1 MISSKLKLLLLCLG
15 TFLETP
21 DFAMADGKVFAPPDV
36 RAKVEIPNQQ
46 ALLAYRDGVE
56 CLVIETSFLGEGTNF
71 AWVVPL
77 PAQPTVRPVSPGFFP
92 ALQRAFQPR
101 LVHHVRHY
109 YVGILF
115 FLGLAFLGWR
125 ALKDE
130 ASWVND
136 LPLCLLLAAGAGLAG
151 KSVFLAGFALVFLI
165 VARLV
170 CRTSIS
176 YALVML
182 VELLLMAWGTAGYGL
197 WRSGLIATM
206 GDSAESPSD
215 VTVLSVQHAGNF
227 DATTIRSEK
236 PAAILDWLANNGFAA
251 PPAIEPVV
259 RDYVAR
265 GWVFV
270 ASKVRRAE
278 NLGNVSVL
286 HPLAFTF
293 STKTPVY
300 PLKLTGVENGD
311 LTIDLYVFGGQR
323 AAMPHFRAAR
333 CDRTVNEAQGR
344 KASPWNSWL
353 RLNDSEVLDAIG
365 NATVG
370 TKLTARLQPSQ
381 MTEDAEISWRW
392 FSAKGA
398 TVYSRTGAAS
408 IALNVG
414 IPLVAMGWLLVGGW
428 CTGWKVDRAFVR
440 RWRVRVFLAACLLA
454 GAIYWWLPKVEVIG
468 PMGFG

>member
-1 MISSKLKLLLLCLG
+1 MISSRLSLLLLGLG
-15 TFLETP
+15 TLLKTS
-21 DFAMADGKVFAPPDV
+21 DFALADGKVFVQQDV
-36 RAKVEIPNQQ
+36 RAKTEIPNQQ
-46 ALLAYRDGVE
+46 ALIAYRDGVE
-56 CLVIETSFLGEGTNF
+56 YLVIETSFLGEGTNF

-77 PAQPTVRPVSPGFFP
+77 PAQPTVRPVSPALFP
-92 ALQRAFQPR
+92 ALQRAFQPQ
-101 LVHHVRHY
+101 LVHQVRHY
-109 YVGILF
+109 YVGVLF

-130 ASWVND
+130 TPWVND

-151 KSVFLAGFALVFLI
+151 KSVYLAGFALVFLI
-165 VARLV
+165 IARLV
-170 CRTSIS
+170 CRTSTS

-182 VELLLMAWGTAGYGL
+182 VGLLWMAWVTAGYGL
-197 WRSGLIATM
+197 WRSGLIVTM

-278 NLGNVSVL
+278 NLGSVSVL

-311 LTIDLYVFGGQR
+311 LTIDLYVFGNQR
-323 AAMPHFRAAR
+323 ATTPHFHAAR
-333 CDRTVNEAQGR
+333 CDRIENESQGR

-353 RLNDSEVLDAIG
+353 RLNESEVLDAIG
-365 NATVG
+365 SATVG
-370 TKLTARLQPSQ
+370 TKLTARLRPKQ
-381 MTEDAEISWRW
+381 MGEDVEISWRW

-398 TVYSRTGAAS
+398 TVYSRTGAAG

-414 IPLVAMGWLLVGGW
+414 IPLAAIGWLLAGSW
-428 CTGWKVDRAFVR
+428 CTGWKIDRAFVR
-440 RWRVRVFLAACLLA
+440 RWRARVFLPALILA
-454 GAIYWWLPKVEVIG
+454 GGIYWWLPKVEVVG
-468 PMGFG
+468 PI